1 MELLSV
7 KLKVPEECKPHW
19 APPEIWCY
27 FFFFSFVYRGRHNVY
42 FVRRLSAGGHRKSN
56 LQRLKH
62 YREAVSNNNKF
73 RDKASSEHRVPGL
86 PCVAGTRGCAVP
98 GITSRCNDV
107 QKQYINTQTK
117 AASILC
123 FFFLFENG
131 DSFLRTT
138 YTQQPFRLLIGH
150 TVFRCV
156 LLQTLATERDHNH
169 LLRSVV
175 FKTCFQFPDP
185 FSGLKTLKR
194 FWISVFV
201 LYTSIS
207 IVLKIKN

>member
-73 RDKASSEHRVPGL
+73 REKASSEHRVPGL

-98 GITSRCNDV
+98 GITSRCNHV

-123 FFFLFENG
+123 FFF
-131 DSFLRTT
+131 SFWEW
-138 YTQQPFRLLIGH
+138 RLLSQNHIH
-150 TVFRCV
+150 TATLQASNWPHCV
-156 LLQTLATERDHNH
+156 PVCATPNTGNREG
-169 LLRSVV
+169 
-175 FKTCFQFPDP
+175 P
-185 FSGLKTLKR
+185 
-194 FWISVFV
+194 
-201 LYTSIS
+201 
-207 IVLKIKN
+207 